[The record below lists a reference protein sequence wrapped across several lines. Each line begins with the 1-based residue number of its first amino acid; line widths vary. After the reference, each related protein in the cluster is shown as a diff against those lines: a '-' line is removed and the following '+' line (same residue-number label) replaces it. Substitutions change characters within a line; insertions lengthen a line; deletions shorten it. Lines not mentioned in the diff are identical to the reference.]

1 MVIIKTQEQIAHIR
15 EAGRRLAQV
24 LEKTKLIAKIGVNLN
39 DLDAYA
45 EKLILEMGDRPAF
58 KGYKP
63 YGVSVAF
70 PGTLCLSVNEEV
82 VHGMPRDYILKD
94 GDILSIDCGIN
105 HKGFFA
111 DHAVT
116 IGVGGLTLHEQAL
129 INDTQACMYAGINV
143 VKAGCRTGDIGYAVE
158 KFVARKYG
166 IVRDLAGHGVG
177 VAIHEDPF
185 IPNFGKAGTGE
196 VLKVG
201 AVIAIEPMLII
212 GGDGSVKFH
221 NDGYTV
227 SSKNKGKAAHFEHT
241 VLVTET
247 GYEILTQI

>member
-1 MVIIKTQEQIAHIR
+1 MIIIKTQEQIAHIR
-15 EAGRRLAQV
+15 EAGKRLALV
-24 LEKTKLIAKIGVNLN
+24 VEKTKQMAKEGVNLLE
-39 DLDAYA
+39 LDAFA
-45 EKLILEMGDRPAF
+45 ENLILEMGDRPAF

-63 YGVSVAF
+63 YGVLVAF

-82 VHGMPRDYILKD
+82 VHGMPRDYVLKS

-111 DHAVT
+111 DHAIT
-116 IGVGGLTLHEQAL
+116 IGIGTITPIEQDL
-129 INDTQACMYAGINV
+129 IKHTEACMYTGIDT
-143 VKAGCRTGDIGYAVE
+143 VKGGCKTGDIGYAIE
-158 KFVARKYG
+158 KYIARRYG

-185 IPNFGKAGTGE
+185 IPNYGKAGTGE
-196 VLKVG
+196 VLKAG
-201 AVIAIEPMLII
+201 AIIAIEPMMII

-247 GYEILTQI
+247 GYEILTQV